1 MKIPAVTRVRVSTKE
16 RKGEGKGVSLSE
28 LGERT
33 RERRGGRKSGREK
46 ERRKKENSPLKLPVR
61 TVNPVHSILSK
72 K

>member
-1 MKIPAVTRVRVSTKE
+1 
-16 RKGEGKGVSLSE
+16 LSE